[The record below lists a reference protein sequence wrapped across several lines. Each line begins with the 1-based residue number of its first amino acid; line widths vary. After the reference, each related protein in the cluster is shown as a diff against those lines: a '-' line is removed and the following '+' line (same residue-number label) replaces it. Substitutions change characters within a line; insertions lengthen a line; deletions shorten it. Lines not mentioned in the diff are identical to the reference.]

1 MTNFRRAF
9 PITIVL
15 LLAMIVAACGS
26 STGSG
31 GSTPTPAATTSAP
44 VATTPAAPAA
54 AVMTAT
60 ATVSGKSVTIL
71 TNAQGMTLY
80 YFTPDTATTSAC
92 TGGCANAWPPLL
104 STGTGTPTSAT
115 TLPSTLSVVTT
126 TNGSQIAYNGHL
138 LYTYSG
144 DTAPGQTTGEGK
156 SGKWFVCTPDLA
168 AASSN
173 SNALIKTTTTY
184 MQGKSVTILT
194 NAQGL
199 TLYYFTPDTATT
211 SACTG
216 GCAGTWPPLLMTG
229 SGTPTASGTLP
240 GALTAVSSGNGNQ
253 VEYNGHLLYTYAG
266 DTAPGQMKGDGLF
279 GKWFVATADLK

>member
-31 GSTPTPAATTSAP
+31 GSTPTPAATTPAP